1 MQVHI
6 GASGWAYS
14 HWRGIFYPA
23 DLPARA
29 WFSFYARH
37 FHTVEI
43 NNTFYRLPAE
53 SAFEAWRL
61 QAPAGF
67 IYALKASRYLTH
79 IKRLKEPEAPLQL
92 FLSRASL
99 LGPHL
104 GPILYQLPPHWSLD
118 LGRLEHFLQIL
129 PADYQHVLEFRHPS
143 WLCEEVFS
151 LLERYGVALCIHD
164 MPPLEVPLRVT
175 APLVYVRFHGGP
187 DYFGDYSDAELA
199 EWAERIVGW
208 CVAGYAVYVYFNNDA
223 LAYAVKN
230 ALTLCRM
237 LGLGQPASEQ
247 GDA

>member
-1 MQVHI
+1 M
-6 GASGWAYS
+6 
-14 HWRGIFYPA
+14 
-23 DLPARA
+23 
-29 WFSFYARH
+29 
-37 FHTVEI
+37 
-43 NNTFYRLPAE
+43 
-53 SAFEAWRL
+53 
-61 QAPAGF
+61 
-67 IYALKASRYLTH
+67 
-79 IKRLKEPEAPLQL
+79 
-92 FLSRASL
+92 FLSRAAL

-104 GPILYQLPPHWSLD
+104 GPILYQLPPHWPRA
-118 LGRLEHFLQIL
+118 LGRL
-129 PADYQHVLEFRHPS
+129 ADYPHVLEFRHPS

-199 EWAERIVGW
+199 EWAERIAGW
-208 CVAGYAVYVYFNNDA
+208 CTAGYSVYVYFNNDA

-237 LGLGQPASEQ
+237 LGVGQPASEQ